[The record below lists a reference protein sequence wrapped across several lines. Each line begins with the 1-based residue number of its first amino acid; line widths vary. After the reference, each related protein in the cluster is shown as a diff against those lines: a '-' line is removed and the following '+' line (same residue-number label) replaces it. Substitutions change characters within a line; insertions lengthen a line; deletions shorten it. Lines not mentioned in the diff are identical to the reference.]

1 MHLGIV
7 MVVQVLLAPASAPSA
22 PEPVAYGGAL
32 LRMLAAL
39 VVVCVLAYVLLRY
52 GLRRLVAPAGRSQHL
67 RVLERCPL
75 ATGKALWIVAVG
87 PRTFLVGS
95 AEQGLSLLAE
105 LQEGDLP
112 AIAPTP
118 PRRGF
123 NEVLAQVLRRPA
135 AAQEVELAPDEAEQ
149 PAEQGKRR

>member
-1 MHLGIV
+1 MHQGIV
-7 MVVQVLLAPASAPSA
+7 MALQVLLAPASAPSV

-75 ATGKALWIVAVG
+75 STGKALWIVAVG
-87 PRTFLVGS
+87 RRTFLVGS

-112 AIAPTP
+112 AIAPP

-149 PAEQGKRR
+149 PAVEQGKRP